1 MFRSSKP
8 GKSSSSILSENVEVY
23 GDLKVSGRMLIY
35 GKVFGSVESKGS
47 IRTGKGS
54 FIKGDVKAIEAVING
69 NVQGDVVV
77 NGKVTLGQHSH
88 LMGNLTAGILVIQ
101 EGARFDGLCNMVKSP
116 GSKTKPLVQQ
126 NQSEK

>member
-8 GKSSSSILSENVEVY
+8 GKSSSSILSADVEVY
-23 GDLKVSGRMLIY
+23 GDLKVSGSILVY
-35 GKVFGSVESKGS
+35 GKVFGFIESKGS

-54 FIKGDVKAIEAVING
+54 FVKGEVKAIEAVING
-69 NVQGDVVV
+69 NVNGDVVV
-77 NGKVTLGQHSH
+77 NGKVTLGPHSH
-88 LMGNLTAGILVIQ
+88 LRGNLIAGILVIQ

-126 NQSEK
+126 NQSEG